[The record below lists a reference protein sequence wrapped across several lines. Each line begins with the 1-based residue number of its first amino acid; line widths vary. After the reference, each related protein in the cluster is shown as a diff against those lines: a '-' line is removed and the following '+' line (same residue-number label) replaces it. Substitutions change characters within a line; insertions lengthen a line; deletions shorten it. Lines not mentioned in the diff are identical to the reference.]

1 MTNDVTKIP
10 DFLIV
15 GAAKSGTSSLH
26 SYLSKHPDIYM
37 PEKRKELYFWHVA
50 TNTNRS
56 IIDHAGEGN
65 IPTQLGEYLE
75 YFKDAREEQ
84 ITGEACPSYLYF
96 HDHVLQNL
104 KRHHTNW
111 EDVKIIV
118 ILREPVS
125 RIISQYRFVCKK
137 QLDPEIL
144 SFSDSLKAEAD
155 RVERNELLPDLFYTE
170 VSRYVGQVEFYR
182 KNFNNVHVC
191 LYDDLKEKPR
201 ELLEN
206 LCAFLGVD
214 SSRLPEFNFDV
225 VNASNDAKK
234 LKYPSIVNQ
243 ARSAGSTLLGWL
255 PDKVKSSL
263 REHFEGMLS
272 EPVIVPDDEVH
283 RLNEMFK
290 EEVERLETTLSRDLS
305 SWMPSKKIKQGKEI
319 ADN

>member
-10 DFLIV
+10 GFLIV

-26 SYLSKHPDIYM
+26 SYLSRHPDIYM

-65 IPTQLGEYLE
+65 IPTRLDEYLE
-75 YFKDAREEQ
+75 YFEDAREDQ

-104 KRHHTNW
+104 KQHHTKW
-111 EDVKIIV
+111 KDVKIII

-137 QLDPEIL
+137 RLDPEFL
-144 SFSDSLKAEAD
+144 SFSDSLKVEAD
-155 RVERNELLPDLFYTE
+155 RVKRNELLPDLFYTD
-170 VSRYVGQVEFYR
+170 VSKYAEQVEFYL

-191 LYDDLKEKPR
+191 LYDDLKENPR

-206 LCAFLGVD
+206 LCGFLGVD
-214 SSRLPEFNFDV
+214 SAKLPEFDFEV
-225 VNASNDAKK
+225 VNASTGARK
-234 LKYPSIVNQ
+234 LKHPLIVQ
-243 ARSAGSTLLGWL
+243 KARSAGRLLLGWL
-255 PDKVKSSL
+255 PAGLKVSL
-263 REHFEGMLS
+263 RERVEGALS
-272 EPVIVPDDEVH
+272 EPVIIPDDELE
-283 RLNEMFK
+283 RLKEMFSSEIEK
-290 EEVERLETTLSRDLS
+290 LEQVLGRDLGL
-305 SWMPSKKIKQGKEI
+305 WVRQQ
-319 ADN
+319 